1 MAKVNII
8 RRAARI
14 AKSILLPADKARLE
28 KRIEFS
34 RKQIHKRRKNNKRRN
49 IAERNVLIMDETGMT
64 KEEINEKLQ
73 HFRDM
78 NITQLS
84 HNLFKAFGLYK
95 MDDEEAVKVL
105 YKLKELKDLEYD
117 LRWDYRLWDLGLLS
131 FEDVEENSTK
141 FKKLYGELLTKDGQL
156 AIVEKAGYLHPE
168 TFDDNQ
174 LRDLAADMEFTRSI
188 LRFTRSQ
195 YAQFHFYDK
204 SIPERR
210 TFVANLDR
218 DLLRSEINTRDSVAI
233 LDDKL
238 MTYEHLSKFFGRDL
252 VSIAGETDYFKFKR
266 FFENNDAGVL
276 KPRFESLGKGI
287 RLIHKSEFDEAGM
300 GKAFIS
306 LVDEYR
312 RFLLEGYINA
322 AEEIRRLNP
331 DSVNT
336 VRVMA
341 YYDGEK
347 TTIFSVSMRIGHAGS
362 FVDNAGAG
370 GITVAID
377 KETGRI
383 DSDGYDEKGLVYECH
398 PDNGIKLKGYQL
410 PAWDKALATVEEI
423 SRSLE
428 GAKFVGWDLAC
439 TDKYE
444 WVLVEGNGRS
454 GFFGAQAPHDK
465 GRLKEFLEL
474 TGSDPRGAVC
484 RGIARE
490 TAKRIRNEEEI
501 PVEDTMEMI
510 YHFESLGLDGRYF
523 YECRAWEKSDEELLA
538 LKDKYA
544 VQNRINELHGE

>member
-1 MAKVNII
+1 MKKPRII
-8 RRAARI
+8 RKAARI
-14 AKSILLPADKARLE
+14 AKSLIAPEEKADLE
-28 KRIEFS
+28 KRVEFS

-49 IAERNVLIMDETGMT
+49 IAERNELIMDETGMT
-64 KEEINEKLQ
+64 KAEITEKLQ

-117 LRWDYRLWDLGLLS
+117 LRWDYRLWDLGKLT
-131 FEDVEENSTK
+131 FEDVKEKSEK
-141 FKKLYGELLTKDGQL
+141 FKKLYGELLTKEGQL
-156 AIVEKAGYLHPE
+156 NIVQKAGYLPLD
-168 TFDDNQ
+168 TFSDEQ
-174 LRDLAADMEFTRSI
+174 IRDLAADMEFTRCI

-218 DLLRSEINTRDSVAI
+218 DLLRSEINTVESVAI

-238 MTYEHLSKFFGRDL
+238 MTYERLNKFFGRDL
-252 VSIAGETDYFKFKR
+252 ISCNSEADYRKFKK
-266 FFENNDAGVL
+266 FFEDNDKGVL

-287 RLIHKSEFDEAGM
+287 RLIHRSELTHMRREFVA
-300 GKAFIS
+300 
-306 LVDEYR
+306 LLDEYR
-312 RFLLEGYINA
+312 RFLLEGFISA
-322 AEEIRRLNP
+322 AEEIRVLNP

-341 YYDGEK
+341 YFDGEK

-370 GITVAID
+370 GITVSID
-377 KETGRI
+377 KETGVI
-383 DSDGYDEKGLVYECH
+383 DSDGYDEQGLVFECH
-398 PDNGIKLKGYQL
+398 PDNGMKLKGYQL
-410 PAWDKALATVEEI
+410 PAWDTLIKTVNEV

-428 GAKFVGWDLAC
+428 GAKFVGWDFAC

-454 GFFGAQAPHDK
+454 GFFGAQAPHDT
-465 GRLKEFLEL
+465 GRRKEFLEL
-474 TGSDPRGAVC
+474 VGYDPKGGVC
-484 RGIARE
+484 RGIVKE
-490 TAKRIRNEEEI
+490 MAKRVRKAEEI
-501 PVEDTMEMI
+501 PLEETFEKLE
-510 YHFESLGLDGRYF
+510 HFESLGLDGRY
-523 YECRAWEKSDEELLA
+523 YEELRAWELSDEECLA
-538 LKDKYA
+538 LKDKYGVKEKTGKNA
-544 VQNRINELHGE
+544 